1 MSIRDLFNKV
11 KVLGKREPEEFTNFD
26 SETEAELGDTS
37 HNEHKPDEEQLNDTE
52 SFDDDVEAATF
63 SNDDTKPAVKGFKKG
78 AVYGAIGLIAFGSAA
93 AMVMHNMDSGNN
105 KTNSNQSSSSVGVN
119 SANGGSVAGPDL
131 GFDSYASMGQYDNEK
146 KLDAA
151 SKKKPGA
158 PGSGNTVG
166 TQSVPQASGNNTV
179 RQVPNRVGTGSYNAS
194 APVSS
199 GGGSSN
205 YQSVSGNTGG
215 SSITSRNNPY
225 ASAIAFALS
234 GGNAVSD
241 SVSDS
246 SDSSDS
252 SSSSSSSTTTSTPD
266 YSSYTSADRVLL
278 TGTLVPVTLMT
289 GIDSSLNGSVTAQV
303 RENVYDSITGS
314 SILIPA
320 GSRLI
325 GEYDGSGMNAGRVSV
340 KFTRIMFPDGNS
352 VALNNSLGVDAM
364 GFDGVKD
371 LYSEHTGKAV
381 GASFITSLLAGIA
394 GSSSD
399 GSGSDSRSSGQEA
412 INHAISNVL
421 NTGNEIVKKK
431 LEVGTTAI
439 IRPGFEFNVM
449 LNSDLALEPYYGE

>member
-1 MSIRDLFNKV
+1 MAIRDLFNKV
-11 KVLGKREPEEFTNFD
+11 LGKREPDEYTEFD
-26 SETEAELGDTS
+26 SETESEFGDS
-37 HNEHKPDEEQLNDTE
+37 SRNEHKSDEEQLNDTE

-93 AMVMHNMDSGNN
+93 AMVMHNMDSG
-105 KTNSNQSSSSVGVN
+105 KKPNSNQSSSSVGI

-151 SKKKPGA
+151 SKNKPGA
-158 PGSGNTVG
+158 PGSVNTVG

-179 RQVPNRVGTGSYNAS
+179 RQVPNRVGTSSYNAS
-194 APVSS
+194 APT
-199 GGGSSN
+199 GGSSPN
-205 YQSVSGNTGG
+205 YQSGNVSGG
-215 SSITSRNNPY
+215 SITSRNNPY

-234 GGNAVSD
+234 GGNAITD
-241 SVSDS
+241 STSGDAS
-246 SDSSDS
+246 SDSGS
-252 SSSSSSSTTTSTPD
+252 SISTNTPD
-266 YSSYTSADRVLL
+266 YSSYTTADRVLL
-278 TGTLVPVTLMT
+278 TGTLVPVTLIT

-352 VALNNSLGVDAM
+352 VALNNSLGVDSM
-364 GFDGVKD
+364 GFSGVKD

-399 GSGSDSRSSGQEA
+399 GSGTDNRSSGQEA
-412 INHAISNVL
+412 INHAISNML

-431 LEVGTTAI
+431 LEVGATAI

>member
-1 MSIRDLFNKV
+1 MAIRDLFNKV
-11 KVLGKREPEEFTNFD
+11 LGKREPDEYTEFD
-26 SETEAELGDTS
+26 SETESEFGDS
-37 HNEHKPDEEQLNDTE
+37 SRNEHKPDEEQSDNTE
-52 SFDDDVEAATF
+52 RIEDDDVEAATF

-93 AMVMHNMDSGNN
+93 AMVMHNMDGGN
-105 KTNSNQSSSSVGVN
+105 KPNSNQSNSSVGI

-151 SKKKPGA
+151 SKNKPGA
-158 PGSGNTVG
+158 PGSINTVG

-194 APVSS
+194 APT
-199 GGGSSN
+199 GGSSPN
-205 YQSVSGNTGG
+205 YQSGNG
-215 SSITSRNNPY
+215 SNSSNGSITSRNNPY

-234 GGNAVSD
+234 GGNAISD
-241 SVSDS
+241 STNGDAS
-246 SDSSDS
+246 SESE
-252 SSSSSSSTTTSTPD
+252 SSTSNNTPD
-266 YSSYTSADRVLL
+266 YSSYTTADRVLL
-278 TGTLVPVTLMT
+278 TGTLVPVTLIT

-364 GFDGVKD
+364 GFGGVKD

-399 GSGSDSRSSGQEA
+399 GSGTDNRSSGQEA

-431 LEVGTTAI
+431 LEVGATAI

>member
-1 MSIRDLFNKV
+1 MAIRDLFNKV
-11 KVLGKREPEEFTNFD
+11 LGKREPDEYTEFD
-26 SETEAELGDTS
+26 SETESEFGDS
-37 HNEHKPDEEQLNDTE
+37 SRNEHKPDEEQSDNTE
-52 SFDDDVEAATF
+52 LMDDDVEAATF
-63 SNDDTKPAVKGFKKG
+63 SNDDTKLAVKGFKKG

-93 AMVMHNMDSGNN
+93 AMVMHNMDGGNKPN
-105 KTNSNQSSSSVGVN
+105 PNQSNSSVGI

-199 GGGSSN
+199 GGSPN
-205 YQSVSGNTGG
+205 YQSVSGNAGG

-234 GGNAVSD
+234 GGNAVTD
-241 SVSDS
+241 SVSNS

-252 SSSSSSSTTTSTPD
+252 SSSTTASTPD

-278 TGTLVPVTLMT
+278 TGTLVPVTLIT

-364 GFDGVKD
+364 GFGGVKD

-399 GSGSDSRSSGQEA
+399 GSGSNERSSGQEA

-431 LEVGTTAI
+431 LEVGATAI

>member
-1 MSIRDLFNKV
+1 MSIRDMFN
-11 KVLGKREPEEFTNFD
+11 KVLGKREPDEFTNFD
-26 SETEAELGDTS
+26 SETESEFGDS
-37 HNEHKPDEEQLNDTE
+37 SRNEHKPDEEQSDNTE
-52 SFDDDVEAATF
+52 RMDDDVEAATF

-93 AMVMHNMDSGNN
+93 AMVMHNMDGGNKPN
-105 KTNSNQSSSSVGVN
+105 PNQSSSSVGI

-151 SKKKPGA
+151 SKNKPGA
-158 PGSGNTVG
+158 PGSVNTVG

-179 RQVPNRVGTGSYNAS
+179 RQVPNRVGTSSYNAS
-194 APVSS
+194 API
-199 GGGSSN
+199 GGSSPN
-205 YQSVSGNTGG
+205 YQSGNVSGG
-215 SSITSRNNPY
+215 SITSRNNPY

-234 GGNAVSD
+234 GGNAITD
-241 SVSDS
+241 STSGDAS
-246 SDSSDS
+246 SDSGS
-252 SSSSSSSTTTSTPD
+252 SISTNTPD
-266 YSSYTSADRVLL
+266 YSSYTTADRVLL
-278 TGTLVPVTLMT
+278 TGTLVPVTLIT

-352 VALNNSLGVDAM
+352 VALNNSLGVDSM
-364 GFDGVKD
+364 GFGGVKD
-371 LYSEHTGKAV
+371 LYSEHTGKAA

-399 GSGSDSRSSGQEA
+399 GSGTDNRSSGQEA
-412 INHAISNVL
+412 INHAISNML

-431 LEVGTTAI
+431 LEVGATAI

>member
-1 MSIRDLFNKV
+1 MSIRDMFN
-11 KVLGKREPEEFTNFD
+11 KVLGKREPDEFTNFD
-26 SETEAELGDTS
+26 SETESEFGDS
-37 HNEHKPDEEQLNDTE
+37 SRNEHKPDEEQSDNTE
-52 SFDDDVEAATF
+52 RMDDDVEAATF

-93 AMVMHNMDSGNN
+93 AMVMHNMDGGN
-105 KTNSNQSSSSVGVN
+105 KPNSNQSSSSVGI

-151 SKKKPGA
+151 SKNKPGA
-158 PGSGNTVG
+158 PGSVNTVG

-179 RQVPNRVGTGSYNAS
+179 RQVPNRVGTSSYNAS
-194 APVSS
+194 APT
-199 GGGSSN
+199 GGSSPN
-205 YQSVSGNTGG
+205 YQSGNVSGG
-215 SSITSRNNPY
+215 SITSRNNPY

-234 GGNAVSD
+234 GGNAITDNTSGD
-241 SVSDS
+241 AS
-246 SDSSDS
+246 SDSGS
-252 SSSSSSSTTTSTPD
+252 SISTNTPD
-266 YSSYTSADRVLL
+266 YSSYTTADRVLL
-278 TGTLVPVTLMT
+278 TGTLVPVTLIT

-352 VALNNSLGVDAM
+352 VALNNSLGVDSM
-364 GFDGVKD
+364 GFGGVKD

-399 GSGSDSRSSGQEA
+399 GSGTDNRSSGQEA
-412 INHAISNVL
+412 INHAISNML

-431 LEVGTTAI
+431 LEVGATAI

>member
-1 MSIRDLFNKV
+1 MSIRDMFN
-11 KVLGKREPEEFTNFD
+11 KVLGKREPDEFTNFD
-26 SETEAELGDTS
+26 SETEAELGDAS
-37 HNEHKPDEEQLNDTE
+37 RNEHKPDEEQLNDTE

-93 AMVMHNMDSGNN
+93 AMVMHNMDGGNKPN
-105 KTNSNQSSSSVGVN
+105 PNQSSSSVGI

-151 SKKKPGA
+151 SKNKPGA
-158 PGSGNTVG
+158 PGSVNTVG

-199 GGGSSN
+199 GGSSN
-205 YQSVSGNTGG
+205 YQSVSGNAGG
-215 SSITSRNNPY
+215 SSIISRNNPY

-234 GGNAVSD
+234 GGNAVTD
-241 SVSDS
+241 SVSNS
-246 SDSSDS
+246 SDNSDS
-252 SSSSSSSTTTSTPD
+252 SSSTAASTPD

-278 TGTLVPVTLMT
+278 TGTLVPVTLIT

-364 GFDGVKD
+364 GFGGVKD

-399 GSGSDSRSSGQEA
+399 GSGSDDRSSGQEA
-412 INHAISNVL
+412 INYAISNVL

-431 LEVGTTAI
+431 LEVGATAI

>member
-1 MSIRDLFNKV
+1 MSIRDMFN
-11 KVLGKREPEEFTNFD
+11 KVLGKREPDEFTNFD
-26 SETEAELGDTS
+26 SETESEFGDS
-37 HNEHKPDEEQLNDTE
+37 SRNEHKPDEEQSDNTE
-52 SFDDDVEAATF
+52 RMDDDVEAATF

-93 AMVMHNMDSGNN
+93 AMVMHNMDGGNKPN
-105 KTNSNQSSSSVGVN
+105 PNQSSSSVGI

-151 SKKKPGA
+151 SKNKPGA
-158 PGSGNTVG
+158 PGSVNTVG

-179 RQVPNRVGTGSYNAS
+179 RQVPNRVGTSSYNAS
-194 APVSS
+194 APT
-199 GGGSSN
+199 GGSSPN
-205 YQSVSGNTGG
+205 YQSGNVSGG
-215 SSITSRNNPY
+215 SITSRNNPY

-234 GGNAVSD
+234 GGNAITD
-241 SVSDS
+241 STSGDAS
-246 SDSSDS
+246 SDSGS
-252 SSSSSSSTTTSTPD
+252 SISTNTPD
-266 YSSYTSADRVLL
+266 YSSYTTADRVLL
-278 TGTLVPVTLMT
+278 TGTLVPVTLIT

-325 GEYDGSGMNAGRVSV
+325 GEYDGSGMNSGRVSV

-352 VALNNSLGVDAM
+352 VALNNSLGVDSM
-364 GFDGVKD
+364 GFGGVKD

-399 GSGSDSRSSGQEA
+399 GSGTDNRSSGQEA
-412 INHAISNVL
+412 INHAISNML

-431 LEVGTTAI
+431 LEVGATAI

>member
-1 MSIRDLFNKV
+1 MSIRDMFN
-11 KVLGKREPEEFTNFD
+11 KVLGKREPDEFTNFD
-26 SETEAELGDTS
+26 SETESEFGDS
-37 HNEHKPDEEQLNDTE
+37 SRNEHKPDEEQSDNTE
-52 SFDDDVEAATF
+52 RMDDDVEAATF

-93 AMVMHNMDSGNN
+93 AMVMHNMDGGN
-105 KTNSNQSSSSVGVN
+105 KPNSNQSSSSVGI

-151 SKKKPGA
+151 SKNKPGA
-158 PGSGNTVG
+158 PGSVNTVG
-166 TQSVPQASGNNTV
+166 TQSVPQASGNNTI
-179 RQVPNRVGTGSYNAS
+179 RQVPNRVVTSSYNAS
-194 APVSS
+194 APTGGSSPNYQSGNVSS
-199 GGGSSN
+199 G
-205 YQSVSGNTGG
+205 
-215 SSITSRNNPY
+215 SITSRNNPY

-234 GGNAVSD
+234 GGNAITD
-241 SVSDS
+241 STSGDAS
-246 SDSSDS
+246 SDSGS
-252 SSSSSSSTTTSTPD
+252 SISTNTPD
-266 YSSYTSADRVLL
+266 YSSYTTADRVLL
-278 TGTLVPVTLMT
+278 TGTLVPVTLIT

-364 GFDGVKD
+364 GFGGVKD

-399 GSGSDSRSSGQEA
+399 GSGSDNRSSGQEA

-431 LEVGTTAI
+431 LEVGATAI

>member
-1 MSIRDLFNKV
+1 MSIRDMFN
-11 KVLGKREPEEFTNFD
+11 KVLGKREPDEFTNFD
-26 SETEAELGDTS
+26 SETESEFGDS
-37 HNEHKPDEEQLNDTE
+37 SRNEHKPDEEQSDNME
-52 SFDDDVEAATF
+52 RMDDDVEAATF

-93 AMVMHNMDSGNN
+93 AMVMHNMDGGNKPN
-105 KTNSNQSSSSVGVN
+105 PNQSSSSVGI

-151 SKKKPGA
+151 SKNKPGA
-158 PGSGNTVG
+158 PGSVNTVG
-166 TQSVPQASGNNTV
+166 TQSLPQASGNNTV
-179 RQVPNRVGTGSYNAS
+179 RQVPNRVGTSSYNAS
-194 APVSS
+194 APT
-199 GGGSSN
+199 GGSSPN
-205 YQSVSGNTGG
+205 YQSGNVSGG
-215 SSITSRNNPY
+215 SITSRNNPY

-234 GGNAVSD
+234 GGNAITD
-241 SVSDS
+241 STSGDAS
-246 SDSSDS
+246 SDSGS
-252 SSSSSSSTTTSTPD
+252 SISTNTPD
-266 YSSYTSADRVLL
+266 YSSYTTADRVLL
-278 TGTLVPVTLMT
+278 TGTLVPVTLIT

-364 GFDGVKD
+364 GFGGVKD

-399 GSGSDSRSSGQEA
+399 GSGTDNRSSGQEA
-412 INHAISNVL
+412 INHAISNML

-431 LEVGTTAI
+431 LEVGATAI

>member
-1 MSIRDLFNKV
+1 MPIRDLFNKV
-11 KVLGKREPEEFTNFD
+11 FGKREPDEYTEFD
-26 SETEAELGDTS
+26 SETESEFGDS
-37 HNEHKPDEEQLNDTE
+37 SRNEHKPNEEQSDNTE
-52 SFDDDVEAATF
+52 RMNDDVQAATF

-93 AMVMHNMDSGNN
+93 AMVMHNMDGGNKPN
-105 KTNSNQSSSSVGVN
+105 PNQSSSSVGI

-151 SKKKPGA
+151 SKNKPGA
-158 PGSGNTVG
+158 PGSVNAVG

-179 RQVPNRVGTGSYNAS
+179 RQVPNRVGTSSYNAS
-194 APVSS
+194 APT
-199 GGGSSN
+199 GGSSPN
-205 YQSVSGNTGG
+205 YQSGNVSGG
-215 SSITSRNNPY
+215 SITSRNNPY

-234 GGNAVSD
+234 GGSAITD
-241 SVSDS
+241 STSGDAS
-246 SDSSDS
+246 SDSGS
-252 SSSSSSSTTTSTPD
+252 SISTNTPD
-266 YSSYTSADRVLL
+266 YSSYTTADRVLL
-278 TGTLVPVTLMT
+278 TGTLVPVTLIT

-364 GFDGVKD
+364 GFGGVKD

-399 GSGSDSRSSGQEA
+399 GSGADNRSSGQEA
-412 INHAISNVL
+412 INHAISNML

-431 LEVGTTAI
+431 LEVGATAI

>member
-1 MSIRDLFNKV
+1 MSIRDMFN
-11 KVLGKREPEEFTNFD
+11 KVLGKREPDEFTNFY
-26 SETEAELGDTS
+26 SETEAELGDAS
-37 HNEHKPDEEQLNDTE
+37 RNEHKPDEEQLNDTE

-93 AMVMHNMDSGNN
+93 AMVMHNMDGGNKPN
-105 KTNSNQSSSSVGVN
+105 PNQSSSSVGI

-131 GFDSYASMGQYDNEK
+131 GFDSYASMGQYDHEK
-146 KLDAA
+146 KIDAA
-151 SKKKPGA
+151 TKNKS
-158 PGSGNTVG
+158 GSHNSNANIG

-179 RQVPNRVGTGSYNAS
+179 RQVPNRVGTSSYNAS
-194 APVSS
+194 APT
-199 GGGSSN
+199 GSSSPN
-205 YQSVSGNTGG
+205 YQSGNVSGG
-215 SSITSRNNPY
+215 SITSRNNPY

-234 GGNAVSD
+234 GGNAITD
-241 SVSDS
+241 STSGDAS
-246 SDSSDS
+246 SDSGS
-252 SSSSSSSTTTSTPD
+252 SISTNTPD
-266 YSSYTSADRVLL
+266 YSSYTTADRVLL
-278 TGTLVPVTLMT
+278 TGTLVPVTLIT

-364 GFDGVKD
+364 GFGGVKD

-399 GSGSDSRSSGQEA
+399 GSGSDNRSSGQEA

-431 LEVGTTAI
+431 LEVGATAI

>member
-26 SETEAELGDTS
+26 SETEAELGDAS
-37 HNEHKPDEEQLNDTE
+37 RNEHKPDEEQQLNDTE

-93 AMVMHNMDSGNN
+93 AMVMHNMDSGN
-105 KTNSNQSSSSVGVN
+105 KTNSNQASSSVGVN

-158 PGSGNTVG
+158 PGSGNPVG

-199 GGGSSN
+199 GGSSN

-241 SVSDS
+241 SVSNS
-246 SDSSDS
+246 GDSSDS
-252 SSSSSSSTTTSTPD
+252 SSSTATSTPD

-278 TGTLVPVTLMT
+278 TGTLVPVTLIT

-364 GFDGVKD
+364 GFGGVKD

-399 GSGSDSRSSGQEA
+399 GSGADDRSSGQEA
-412 INHAISNVL
+412 INHAISNML

-431 LEVGTTAI
+431 LEVGATAI

>member
-1 MSIRDLFNKV
+1 MSIRDMFN
-11 KVLGKREPEEFTNFD
+11 EPDEFTNFD
-26 SETEAELGDTS
+26 SETEAELGDAS
-37 HNEHKPDEEQLNDTE
+37 RNEHKPDEEQLNDTE

-93 AMVMHNMDSGNN
+93 AMVMHNMDGGN
-105 KTNSNQSSSSVGVN
+105 KPNSNQSSSSVGI

-151 SKKKPGA
+151 SKNKPGA
-158 PGSGNTVG
+158 PGSVNSVG

-179 RQVPNRVGTGSYNAS
+179 RQVPNRVGTSSYNAS
-194 APVSS
+194 APT
-199 GGGSSN
+199 GSSSPN
-205 YQSVSGNTGG
+205 YQSGNVSGG
-215 SSITSRNNPY
+215 SITSRNNPY

-234 GGNAVSD
+234 GGNAITD
-241 SVSDS
+241 STSGDAS
-246 SDSSDS
+246 SDSGS
-252 SSSSSSSTTTSTPD
+252 SISTNTPD
-266 YSSYTSADRVLL
+266 YSSYTTADRVLL
-278 TGTLVPVTLMT
+278 TGTLVPVTLIT

-325 GEYDGSGMNAGRVSV
+325 GEYDGSGMNADRVSV

-364 GFDGVKD
+364 GFGGVKD

-399 GSGSDSRSSGQEA
+399 GSGSDNRSSGQEA

-431 LEVGTTAI
+431 LEVGATAI

>member
-1 MSIRDLFNKV
+1 MSIRDMFN
-11 KVLGKREPEEFTNFD
+11 KVLGKREPDEFTNFD
-26 SETEAELGDTS
+26 SETESEFGDS
-37 HNEHKPDEEQLNDTE
+37 SRNEHKPDEEQSDNTE
-52 SFDDDVEAATF
+52 LMDDDVEAATF

-93 AMVMHNMDSGNN
+93 AMVMHNMDGGN
-105 KTNSNQSSSSVGVN
+105 KPNSNQSSSSVGI

-151 SKKKPGA
+151 SKNKPGA
-158 PGSGNTVG
+158 PGSVNTVG

-179 RQVPNRVGTGSYNAS
+179 RQVPNRVGTSSYNAS
-194 APVSS
+194 APT
-199 GGGSSN
+199 GGSSPN
-205 YQSVSGNTGG
+205 YQSGNVSGG
-215 SSITSRNNPY
+215 SITSRNNPY

-234 GGNAVSD
+234 GGNAITD
-241 SVSDS
+241 STSGDAS
-246 SDSSDS
+246 SDSGS
-252 SSSSSSSTTTSTPD
+252 SISTNTPD
-266 YSSYTSADRVLL
+266 YSSYTTADRVLL
-278 TGTLVPVTLMT
+278 TGTLVPVTLIT

-364 GFDGVKD
+364 GFGGVKD

-399 GSGSDSRSSGQEA
+399 GSGTDNRSSGQEA
-412 INHAISNVL
+412 INHAISNML

-431 LEVGTTAI
+431 LEVGATAI

>member
-26 SETEAELGDTS
+26 SETEAELGDAS
-37 HNEHKPDEEQLNDTE
+37 RNEHKPDEEQQLNDTE

-93 AMVMHNMDSGNN
+93 AMVMHNMDGGNKPN
-105 KTNSNQSSSSVGVN
+105 PNQSSSSVGI

-151 SKKKPGA
+151 SKNKPGA
-158 PGSGNTVG
+158 PGSVNTVG

-194 APVSS
+194 APT
-199 GGGSSN
+199 GGSSPN
-205 YQSVSGNTGG
+205 YQSGNVSGG
-215 SSITSRNNPY
+215 SITSRNNPY

-234 GGNAVSD
+234 GGNAITD
-241 SVSDS
+241 STSGDAS
-246 SDSSDS
+246 SDSGS
-252 SSSSSSSTTTSTPD
+252 SISTNTPD
-266 YSSYTSADRVLL
+266 YSSYTTADRVLL
-278 TGTLVPVTLMT
+278 TGTLVPVTLIT

-325 GEYDGSGMNAGRVSV
+325 GEYDGSGMNAGRVSI

-364 GFDGVKD
+364 GFGGVKD

-399 GSGSDSRSSGQEA
+399 GSGTDNRSSGQEA

-431 LEVGTTAI
+431 LEVGATAI

>member
-1 MSIRDLFNKV
+1 
-11 KVLGKREPEEFTNFD
+11 
-26 SETEAELGDTS
+26 
-37 HNEHKPDEEQLNDTE
+37 
-52 SFDDDVEAATF
+52 
-63 SNDDTKPAVKGFKKG
+63 
-78 AVYGAIGLIAFGSAA
+78 
-93 AMVMHNMDSGNN
+93 MHNMDGGNKPN
-105 KTNSNQSSSSVGVN
+105 PNQSSSSVGI

-151 SKKKPGA
+151 SKNKPGA
-158 PGSGNTVG
+158 PGSVNTVG

-194 APVSS
+194 APT
-199 GGGSSN
+199 GGSSPN
-205 YQSVSGNTGG
+205 YQSGNVSGG
-215 SSITSRNNPY
+215 SITSRNNPY

-234 GGNAVSD
+234 GGNAITD
-241 SVSDS
+241 STSGDAS
-246 SDSSDS
+246 SDSGS
-252 SSSSSSSTTTSTPD
+252 SISTNTPD
-266 YSSYTSADRVLL
+266 YSSYTTADRVLL
-278 TGTLVPVTLMT
+278 TGTLVPVTLIT

-325 GEYDGSGMNAGRVSV
+325 GEYDGSGMNAGRVSI

-364 GFDGVKD
+364 GFGGVKD

-399 GSGSDSRSSGQEA
+399 GSGTDNRSSGQEA

-431 LEVGTTAI
+431 LEVGATAI

>member
-1 MSIRDLFNKV
+1 MSIRDMFN
-11 KVLGKREPEEFTNFD
+11 KVLGKREPDEFTNFD
-26 SETEAELGDTS
+26 SETEAELGDAS
-37 HNEHKPDEEQLNDTE
+37 RNEHKPDEEQLNDTE

-93 AMVMHNMDSGNN
+93 AMVMHNMNGGNKPN
-105 KTNSNQSSSSVGVN
+105 PNQSSSSVGI

-151 SKKKPGA
+151 SKNKPGA
-158 PGSGNTVG
+158 PGSVNAVG
-166 TQSVPQASGNNTV
+166 TQAVPQASGNNTV
-179 RQVPNRVGTGSYNAS
+179 RQVPNRVGTSSYNAS
-194 APVSS
+194 ALT
-199 GGGSSN
+199 GGSSPN
-205 YQSVSGNTGG
+205 YQSANVSGG
-215 SSITSRNNPY
+215 SITSRNNPY

-234 GGNAVSD
+234 GGNAITD
-241 SVSDS
+241 STSGDAS
-246 SDSSDS
+246 SDSGS
-252 SSSSSSSTTTSTPD
+252 SISTNTPD
-266 YSSYTSADRVLL
+266 YSSYTTADRVLL
-278 TGTLVPVTLMT
+278 TGTLVPVTLIT

-364 GFDGVKD
+364 GFGGVKD

-399 GSGSDSRSSGQEA
+399 GSGTDNRSSGQEA
-412 INHAISNVL
+412 INHAISNML

-431 LEVGTTAI
+431 LEVGATAI

>member
-1 MSIRDLFNKV
+1 MSIRDMFN
-11 KVLGKREPEEFTNFD
+11 KVLGKREPDEFTNFD
-26 SETEAELGDTS
+26 SETESEFGDS
-37 HNEHKPDEEQLNDTE
+37 SRNEHKPDEEQSDNTE
-52 SFDDDVEAATF
+52 RMDDDVEAATF

-93 AMVMHNMDSGNN
+93 AMVMHNMDGGNKPN
-105 KTNSNQSSSSVGVN
+105 PNQSSSSVGI

-151 SKKKPGA
+151 SKNKPGA
-158 PGSGNTVG
+158 PGSVNTVG

-179 RQVPNRVGTGSYNAS
+179 RQVPNRVGTSSYNAS
-194 APVSS
+194 APT
-199 GGGSSN
+199 GGSSPN
-205 YQSVSGNTGG
+205 YQSGNVSGG
-215 SSITSRNNPY
+215 SITSRNNPY
-225 ASAIAFALS
+225 ASAIAFALNGSNAITDTNNS
-234 GGNAVSD
+234 GG
-241 SVSDS
+241 S
-246 SDSSDS
+246 SDSE
-252 SSSSSSSTTTSTPD
+252 SSTSINTPD
-266 YSSYTSADRVLL
+266 YSSYTTDDRVLL
-278 TGTLVPVTLMT
+278 TGTLVPVTLIT

-303 RENVYDSITGS
+303 REDVYDSITGS

-325 GEYDGSGMNAGRVSV
+325 GEYDGSGMNAGRVSI

-364 GFDGVKD
+364 GFGGVKD

-394 GSSSD
+394 GSASD
-399 GSGSDSRSSGQEA
+399 GSGTDNRSSGQEA
-412 INHAISNVL
+412 INHAISNML

-431 LEVGTTAI
+431 LEVGATAI

-449 LNSDLALEPYYGE
+449 LNSDLALDPYYGE

>member
-1 MSIRDLFNKV
+1 MSIRDMFN
-11 KVLGKREPEEFTNFD
+11 KVLGKREPDEFTNFD
-26 SETEAELGDTS
+26 SETEAELGDAS
-37 HNEHKPDEEQLNDTE
+37 RNEHKPDEEQL
-52 SFDDDVEAATF
+52 DDVEAATF

-93 AMVMHNMDSGNN
+93 AMVMHNMDGGNKPN
-105 KTNSNQSSSSVGVN
+105 PNQSSSSVGI

-151 SKKKPGA
+151 SKNKPGA
-158 PGSGNTVG
+158 PGSVNTVG

-179 RQVPNRVGTGSYNAS
+179 RQVPNRVVTSSYNAS
-194 APVSS
+194 APT
-199 GGGSSN
+199 GGSSPN
-205 YQSVSGNTGG
+205 YQSGNVSGG
-215 SSITSRNNPY
+215 SITSRNNPY

-234 GGNAVSD
+234 GGNAITD
-241 SVSDS
+241 STSGDAS
-246 SDSSDS
+246 SDSGS
-252 SSSSSSSTTTSTPD
+252 SISTNTPD
-266 YSSYTSADRVLL
+266 YSSYTTADRVLL
-278 TGTLVPVTLMT
+278 TGTLVPVTLIT

-364 GFDGVKD
+364 GFGGVKD

-399 GSGSDSRSSGQEA
+399 GSGSDNRSSGQEA

-431 LEVGTTAI
+431 LEVGATAI

>member
-1 MSIRDLFNKV
+1 MSIKDMLI
-11 KVLGKREPEEFTNFD
+11 KVLGKREPDEFTNFD
-26 SETEAELGDTS
+26 SETEAELGDAS
-37 HNEHKPDEEQLNDTE
+37 RNEHKPDEEQLNDTE

-93 AMVMHNMDSGNN
+93 AMVMHNMDGGNN

-166 TQSVPQASGNNTV
+166 TQSIPQASGNNTV

-199 GGGSSN
+199 GGSSN
-205 YQSVSGNTGG
+205 YQSVSGNAGG

-234 GGNAVSD
+234 GGSAVTD
-241 SVSDS
+241 SVTDSSS

-252 SSSSSSSTTTSTPD
+252 SSTAKASTPD

-314 SILIPA
+314 SVLIPA

-399 GSGSDSRSSGQEA
+399 GSGTDNRSSGQEA

-431 LEVGTTAI
+431 LEVGATAI

>member
-1 MSIRDLFNKV
+1 MSIRDMFN
-11 KVLGKREPEEFTNFD
+11 KVLGKREPDEFTNFD
-26 SETEAELGDTS
+26 SETEAELGDAS
-37 HNEHKPDEEQLNDTE
+37 RNEHKPDEEQLNDTE

-93 AMVMHNMDSGNN
+93 AMVMHNMDGGNKPN
-105 KTNSNQSSSSVGVN
+105 PNQSSSSVGI

-131 GFDSYASMGQYDNEK
+131 GFDSYASMGQYDHEK
-146 KLDAA
+146 KIDAA
-151 SKKKPGA
+151 TKNKS
-158 PGSGNTVG
+158 GSHNSNANIG

-179 RQVPNRVGTGSYNAS
+179 RQVPNRVGTSSYNAS
-194 APVSS
+194 APT
-199 GGGSSN
+199 GSSSPN
-205 YQSVSGNTGG
+205 YQSGNVSGG
-215 SSITSRNNPY
+215 SITSRNNPY

-234 GGNAVSD
+234 GGNAITD
-241 SVSDS
+241 STSGDAS
-246 SDSSDS
+246 SDSGS
-252 SSSSSSSTTTSTPD
+252 SISTNTPD
-266 YSSYTSADRVLL
+266 YSSYTTADRVLL
-278 TGTLVPVTLMT
+278 TGTLVPVTLIT

-364 GFDGVKD
+364 GFGGVKD

-399 GSGSDSRSSGQEA
+399 GSGSDNRSSGQEA

-431 LEVGTTAI
+431 LEVGATAI

>member
-1 MSIRDLFNKV
+1 MSIRDMFN
-11 KVLGKREPEEFTNFD
+11 KVLGKREPDEFTNFD
-26 SETEAELGDTS
+26 SETESEFGDS
-37 HNEHKPDEEQLNDTE
+37 SRNEHKPDEEQSDNTE
-52 SFDDDVEAATF
+52 RMDDDVEAATF

-93 AMVMHNMDSGNN
+93 AMVMHNMDGGN
-105 KTNSNQSSSSVGVN
+105 KPNSNQSSSSVGI

-151 SKKKPGA
+151 SKNKPGA
-158 PGSGNTVG
+158 PGSVNTVG

-179 RQVPNRVGTGSYNAS
+179 RQVPNRVGTSSDNAS
-194 APVSS
+194 APT
-199 GGGSSN
+199 GGSSPN
-205 YQSVSGNTGG
+205 YQSGNVSGG
-215 SSITSRNNPY
+215 SITSRNNPY

-234 GGNAVSD
+234 GGNAITD
-241 SVSDS
+241 STSGDAS
-246 SDSSDS
+246 SDSGS
-252 SSSSSSSTTTSTPD
+252 SISTNTPD
-266 YSSYTSADRVLL
+266 YSSYTTADRVLL
-278 TGTLVPVTLMT
+278 TGTLVPVTLIT

-352 VALNNSLGVDAM
+352 VALNNSLGVDSM
-364 GFDGVKD
+364 GFGGVKD

-399 GSGSDSRSSGQEA
+399 GSGTDNRSSGQEA
-412 INHAISNVL
+412 INHAISNML

-431 LEVGTTAI
+431 LEVGATAI

>member
-1 MSIRDLFNKV
+1 MSIRDMFN
-11 KVLGKREPEEFTNFD
+11 KVLGKREPDEFTNFD
-26 SETEAELGDTS
+26 SETEAELGDAS
-37 HNEHKPDEEQLNDTE
+37 RNEHKPDEEQFNDTE

-93 AMVMHNMDSGNN
+93 AMVMHNMDGGNKPN
-105 KTNSNQSSSSVGVN
+105 PNQSSSSVGI

-151 SKKKPGA
+151 SKNKPGA
-158 PGSGNTVG
+158 SGSVNTVG

-179 RQVPNRVGTGSYNAS
+179 RQVPNRVVTGSYNAS
-194 APVSS
+194 APT
-199 GGGSSN
+199 GGSSPN
-205 YQSVSGNTGG
+205 YQSGNVSGG
-215 SSITSRNNPY
+215 SITSRNNPY
-225 ASAIAFALS
+225 ASSIAFALS
-234 GGNAVSD
+234 GGNAITD
-241 SVSDS
+241 STSGDAS
-246 SDSSDS
+246 SDSGS
-252 SSSSSSSTTTSTPD
+252 SISTNTPD
-266 YSSYTSADRVLL
+266 YSSYTTADRVLL
-278 TGTLVPVTLMT
+278 TGTLVPVTLIT

-325 GEYDGSGMNAGRVSV
+325 GEYDGSGMNAGRVSI

-364 GFDGVKD
+364 GFGGVKD

-399 GSGSDSRSSGQEA
+399 GSGTDNRSSGQEA

-431 LEVGTTAI
+431 LEVGATAI

>member
-1 MSIRDLFNKV
+1 MSIRDMFN
-11 KVLGKREPEEFTNFD
+11 KVLGKREPDEFTNFD
-26 SETEAELGDTS
+26 SETEAELGDAS
-37 HNEHKPDEEQLNDTE
+37 RNEHKPDEEQLNDTE
-52 SFDDDVEAATF
+52 SFDDVEAATF

-93 AMVMHNMDSGNN
+93 AMVMHNMDGGNKPN
-105 KTNSNQSSSSVGVN
+105 PNQSSSSVGI

-151 SKKKPGA
+151 SKNKPGA
-158 PGSGNTVG
+158 PGSVNTVG

-179 RQVPNRVGTGSYNAS
+179 RQVPNRVVTSSYNAS
-194 APVSS
+194 APT
-199 GGGSSN
+199 GGSSPN
-205 YQSVSGNTGG
+205 YQSGNVSGG
-215 SSITSRNNPY
+215 SITSRNNPY

-234 GGNAVSD
+234 GGNAITDSTSSD
-241 SVSDS
+241 AS
-246 SDSSDS
+246 SDSGS
-252 SSSSSSSTTTSTPD
+252 SISTNTPD
-266 YSSYTSADRVLL
+266 YSSYTTADRVLL
-278 TGTLVPVTLMT
+278 TGTLVPVTLIT

-364 GFDGVKD
+364 GFGGVKD

-399 GSGSDSRSSGQEA
+399 GSGSDNRSSGQEA

-431 LEVGTTAI
+431 LEVGATAI

>member
-1 MSIRDLFNKV
+1 MSIRDMFN
-11 KVLGKREPEEFTNFD
+11 KVLGKREPDEFTNFD
-26 SETEAELGDTS
+26 SETESEFGDS
-37 HNEHKPDEEQLNDTE
+37 SRNEHKPDEEQSDNTE
-52 SFDDDVEAATF
+52 RMDDDVEAATF

-93 AMVMHNMDSGNN
+93 AMVMHNMDGGNKPN
-105 KTNSNQSSSSVGVN
+105 PNQSSSSVGI

-151 SKKKPGA
+151 SKNKPGA
-158 PGSGNTVG
+158 PGSVNTVG

-179 RQVPNRVGTGSYNAS
+179 RQVPNRVGTSSYNAS
-194 APVSS
+194 APT
-199 GGGSSN
+199 GGSSPN
-205 YQSVSGNTGG
+205 YQSGNVSGG
-215 SSITSRNNPY
+215 SITSRNNPY

-234 GGNAVSD
+234 GGNAITD
-241 SVSDS
+241 STSGDAS
-246 SDSSDS
+246 SDSGS
-252 SSSSSSSTTTSTPD
+252 SISTNTPD
-266 YSSYTSADRVLL
+266 YSSYTTADRVLL
-278 TGTLVPVTLMT
+278 TGTLVPVTLIT

-364 GFDGVKD
+364 GFGGVKD

-399 GSGSDSRSSGQEA
+399 GSGTDNRSSGQEA
-412 INHAISNVL
+412 INHAISNML

-431 LEVGTTAI
+431 LEVGATAI

>member
-26 SETEAELGDTS
+26 SETEAELGDAS
-37 HNEHKPDEEQLNDTE
+37 RNEHKPDEEQQLNDTE

-93 AMVMHNMDSGNN
+93 AMVMHNMDSGN

-158 PGSGNTVG
+158 PGSGNPVG

-199 GGGSSN
+199 GGSSN
-205 YQSVSGNTGG
+205 YQSVSGNAGG

-225 ASAIAFALS
+225 ASSIAFALS

-241 SVSDS
+241 SVSNTG
-246 SDSSDS
+246 DSSDS
-252 SSSSSSSTTTSTPD
+252 SSTATASTPD

-278 TGTLVPVTLMT
+278 TGTLVPVTLIT

-364 GFDGVKD
+364 GFGGVKD

-399 GSGSDSRSSGQEA
+399 GSGSDNRSSGQEA

-431 LEVGTTAI
+431 LEVGATAI

>member
-11 KVLGKREPEEFTNFD
+11 LGKREPDEFTNFD

-37 HNEHKPDEEQLNDTE
+37 RNEHKPDEEQLNEAE

-93 AMVMHNMDSGNN
+93 AMVMHNMDSGN
-105 KTNSNQSSSSVGVN
+105 KTNYNQSSSSVGVN

-158 PGSGNTVG
+158 PGSGNPVG

-199 GGGSSN
+199 GGSSN

-241 SVSDS
+241 SVSNS
-246 SDSSDS
+246 GDSSDS
-252 SSSSSSSTTTSTPD
+252 SSSTATSTPD

-278 TGTLVPVTLMT
+278 TGTLVPVTLIT

-364 GFDGVKD
+364 GFGGVKD

-399 GSGSDSRSSGQEA
+399 GSGADDRSSGQEA
-412 INHAISNVL
+412 INHAISNML

-431 LEVGTTAI
+431 LEVGATAI

>member
-1 MSIRDLFNKV
+1 MSIRDMFN
-11 KVLGKREPEEFTNFD
+11 KVLGKREPDEFTNFD
-26 SETEAELGDTS
+26 SETESEFGDS
-37 HNEHKPDEEQLNDTE
+37 SRNEHKPDEEQSDNTE
-52 SFDDDVEAATF
+52 RMDDDVEAATF

-93 AMVMHNMDSGNN
+93 AMVMHNMDGGNKPN
-105 KTNSNQSSSSVGVN
+105 PNQSSSSVGI

-151 SKKKPGA
+151 SKNKPGA
-158 PGSGNTVG
+158 PGSVNTVG

-179 RQVPNRVGTGSYNAS
+179 RQVPNRVGTSSYNAS
-194 APVSS
+194 APT
-199 GGGSSN
+199 GGSSPN
-205 YQSVSGNTGG
+205 YQSGNVSGG
-215 SSITSRNNPY
+215 SITSRNNPY

-234 GGNAVSD
+234 GGNAITDNTSGD
-241 SVSDS
+241 AS
-246 SDSSDS
+246 SDSGS
-252 SSSSSSSTTTSTPD
+252 SISTNTPD
-266 YSSYTSADRVLL
+266 YSSYTTADRVLL
-278 TGTLVPVTLMT
+278 TGTLVPVTLIT

-352 VALNNSLGVDAM
+352 VALNNSLGVDSM
-364 GFDGVKD
+364 GFGGVKD

-399 GSGSDSRSSGQEA
+399 GSGTDNRSSGQEA
-412 INHAISNVL
+412 INHAISNML

-431 LEVGTTAI
+431 LEVGATAI

>member
-1 MSIRDLFNKV
+1 MSIRDMFN
-11 KVLGKREPEEFTNFD
+11 KVLGKREPDEFTNFD
-26 SETEAELGDTS
+26 SETESEFGDS
-37 HNEHKPDEEQLNDTE
+37 SRNEHKPDEEQSDNTE
-52 SFDDDVEAATF
+52 RMDDDVEAATF

-93 AMVMHNMDSGNN
+93 AMVMHNINGGN
-105 KTNSNQSSSSVGVN
+105 KPNSNQSSSSVGI

-151 SKKKPGA
+151 SKNKPGA
-158 PGSGNTVG
+158 PGSVNTVG

-179 RQVPNRVGTGSYNAS
+179 RQAPNRVGTSSYNAS
-194 APVSS
+194 APT
-199 GGGSSN
+199 GGSSPN
-205 YQSVSGNTGG
+205 YQSGNVSGG
-215 SSITSRNNPY
+215 SITSRNNPY

-234 GGNAVSD
+234 GGNAITD
-241 SVSDS
+241 STSGDAS
-246 SDSSDS
+246 SDSGS
-252 SSSSSSSTTTSTPD
+252 SISTNTPD
-266 YSSYTSADRVLL
+266 YSSYTTADRVLL
-278 TGTLVPVTLMT
+278 TGTLVPVTLIT

-352 VALNNSLGVDAM
+352 VALNNSLGVDSM
-364 GFDGVKD
+364 GFGGVKD

-399 GSGSDSRSSGQEA
+399 GSGTDNRSSGQEA
-412 INHAISNVL
+412 INHAISNML

-431 LEVGTTAI
+431 LEVGATAI

>member
-1 MSIRDLFNKV
+1 MSIRDMFN
-11 KVLGKREPEEFTNFD
+11 KVLGKREPDEFTNFD
-26 SETEAELGDTS
+26 SETESEFGDS
-37 HNEHKPDEEQLNDTE
+37 SRNEHKPDEEQSDNTE
-52 SFDDDVEAATF
+52 RMDDDVEAATF

-93 AMVMHNMDSGNN
+93 AMVMHNMDGGN
-105 KTNSNQSSSSVGVN
+105 KPNSNQSNSSVGI

-151 SKKKPGA
+151 SKNKPGA
-158 PGSGNTVG
+158 PGSVNTVG

-179 RQVPNRVGTGSYNAS
+179 RQVPNRVGTSSYNAS
-194 APVSS
+194 APT
-199 GGGSSN
+199 GGSSPN
-205 YQSVSGNTGG
+205 YQSGNVSGG
-215 SSITSRNNPY
+215 SITSRNNPY

-234 GGNAVSD
+234 GGNAITD
-241 SVSDS
+241 STSGDASADS
-246 SDSSDS
+246 GSSI
-252 SSSSSSSTTTSTPD
+252 STNTPD
-266 YSSYTSADRVLL
+266 YSSYTTADRVLL
-278 TGTLVPVTLMT
+278 TGTLVPVTLIT

-352 VALNNSLGVDAM
+352 VALNNSLGVDSM
-364 GFDGVKD
+364 GFGGVKD

-399 GSGSDSRSSGQEA
+399 GSGTDNRSSGQEA
-412 INHAISNVL
+412 INHAISNML

-431 LEVGTTAI
+431 LEVGATAI

>member
-1 MSIRDLFNKV
+1 MSIRDMFN
-11 KVLGKREPEEFTNFD
+11 KVLGKREPDEFTNFD
-26 SETEAELGDTS
+26 SETESEFGDS
-37 HNEHKPDEEQLNDTE
+37 SRNEHKPDEEQSDNTE
-52 SFDDDVEAATF
+52 RMDDDVEAATF

-93 AMVMHNMDSGNN
+93 AMVMHNMDGGN
-105 KTNSNQSSSSVGVN
+105 KPNSNQSSSSVGI

-151 SKKKPGA
+151 SKNKPGA
-158 PGSGNTVG
+158 PGSVNTVG

-179 RQVPNRVGTGSYNAS
+179 RQVPNRVGTSSYNAS
-194 APVSS
+194 APT
-199 GGGSSN
+199 GGSSPN
-205 YQSVSGNTGG
+205 YQSGNVSGG
-215 SSITSRNNPY
+215 SITSRNNPY

-234 GGNAVSD
+234 GGNAITD
-241 SVSDS
+241 STSGDAS
-246 SDSSDS
+246 SDSGS
-252 SSSSSSSTTTSTPD
+252 SISTNTPD
-266 YSSYTSADRVLL
+266 YSSYTTADRVLL
-278 TGTLVPVTLMT
+278 TGTLVPVTLIT

-352 VALNNSLGVDAM
+352 VALNNSLGVDSM
-364 GFDGVKD
+364 GFGGVKD

-399 GSGSDSRSSGQEA
+399 GSGTDNRSSGQEA
-412 INHAISNVL
+412 INHAISNML

-431 LEVGTTAI
+431 LEVGATAI

-449 LNSDLALEPYYGE
+449 LNSDLALEPYYGD

>member
-26 SETEAELGDTS
+26 SETEAELGDAS
-37 HNEHKPDEEQLNDTE
+37 RNEHKPDEEQFNDTE

-93 AMVMHNMDSGNN
+93 AMVMHNMDSGN
-105 KTNSNQSSSSVGVN
+105 KTNSNQASSSVGVN

-158 PGSGNTVG
+158 PGSGNPVG

-179 RQVPNRVGTGSYNAS
+179 RQVPNRIGTSSYNAS
-194 APVSS
+194 APTGGSSPNYQSGNVSS
-199 GGGSSN
+199 G
-205 YQSVSGNTGG
+205 
-215 SSITSRNNPY
+215 SITSRNNPY
-225 ASAIAFALS
+225 SSAIAFALS
-234 GGNAVSD
+234 GGNAVTD
-241 SVSDS
+241 SVSNS

-252 SSSSSSSTTTSTPD
+252 SSSTTASTPD

-278 TGTLVPVTLMT
+278 TGTLVPVTLIT

-364 GFDGVKD
+364 GFGGVKD

-399 GSGSDSRSSGQEA
+399 GSGSDNRSSGQEA

-431 LEVGTTAI
+431 LEVGATAI

>member
-1 MSIRDLFNKV
+1 MSIRDMFNKV
-11 KVLGKREPEEFTNFD
+11 FTNFD
-26 SETEAELGDTS
+26 SETEAELGDAS
-37 HNEHKPDEEQLNDTE
+37 RNEHKPDEEQLNDTE

-63 SNDDTKPAVKGFKKG
+63 SNGDTKPAVKGFKKG

-93 AMVMHNMDSGNN
+93 AMVMHNMDGGNKPN
-105 KTNSNQSSSSVGVN
+105 PNQSSSSVGI

-151 SKKKPGA
+151 SKNKPGA
-158 PGSGNTVG
+158 PGSVNTVG

-179 RQVPNRVGTGSYNAS
+179 RQVPNRVVTSSYNAS
-194 APVSS
+194 APT
-199 GGGSSN
+199 GGSSPN
-205 YQSVSGNTGG
+205 YQSGNVSGG
-215 SSITSRNNPY
+215 SITSRNNPY

-234 GGNAVSD
+234 GGNAITD
-241 SVSDS
+241 STSGDAS
-246 SDSSDS
+246 SDSGS
-252 SSSSSSSTTTSTPD
+252 SISTNTPD
-266 YSSYTSADRVLL
+266 YSSYTTADRVLL
-278 TGTLVPVTLMT
+278 TGTLVPVTLIT

-364 GFDGVKD
+364 GFGGVKD

-399 GSGSDSRSSGQEA
+399 GSGSDNRSSGQEA

-431 LEVGTTAI
+431 LEVGATAI

>member
-1 MSIRDLFNKV
+1 MSIRDMFN
-11 KVLGKREPEEFTNFD
+11 KVLGKREPDEFTNFD
-26 SETEAELGDTS
+26 SETEAELGDAS
-37 HNEHKPDEEQLNDTE
+37 RNEHKPDEEQFNDTE

-93 AMVMHNMDSGNN
+93 AMVMHNMDSGN
-105 KTNSNQSSSSVGVN
+105 KTNSNQASSSVGVN

-158 PGSGNTVG
+158 PGSGNPVG

-179 RQVPNRVGTGSYNAS
+179 RQVPNRIGTSSYNAS
-194 APVSS
+194 APT
-199 GGGSSN
+199 GGSSPN
-205 YQSVSGNTGG
+205 YQSGNVSGG
-215 SSITSRNNPY
+215 SITSRNNPY

-234 GGNAVSD
+234 GGNAVTD
-241 SVSDS
+241 SVSNS

-252 SSSSSSSTTTSTPD
+252 SSSTTASTPD

-278 TGTLVPVTLMT
+278 TGTLVPVTLIT

-364 GFDGVKD
+364 GFGGVKD

-399 GSGSDSRSSGQEA
+399 GSGSDNRSSGQEA

-431 LEVGTTAI
+431 LEVGATAI

>member
-1 MSIRDLFNKV
+1 MSIRDM
-11 KVLGKREPEEFTNFD
+11 FTNFD
-26 SETEAELGDTS
+26 SETEAELGDAS
-37 HNEHKPDEEQLNDTE
+37 RNEHKPDEEQLNDTE

-93 AMVMHNMDSGNN
+93 AMVMHNMDGGNKPN
-105 KTNSNQSSSSVGVN
+105 PNQSSSSVGI

-151 SKKKPGA
+151 SKNKPGA
-158 PGSGNTVG
+158 PGSVNTVG

-179 RQVPNRVGTGSYNAS
+179 RQVPNRVVTSSYNAS
-194 APVSS
+194 AP
-199 GGGSSN
+199 
-205 YQSVSGNTGG
+205 TGG
-215 SSITSRNNPY
+215 SSPNYQSDN
-225 ASAIAFALS
+225 
-234 GGNAVSD
+234 VS
-241 SVSDS
+241 
-246 SDSSDS
+246 
-252 SSSSSSSTTTSTPD
+252 
-266 YSSYTSADRVLL
+266 VLL
-278 TGTLVPVTLMT
+278 TGTLVPVTLIT

-364 GFDGVKD
+364 GFGGVKD

-399 GSGSDSRSSGQEA
+399 GSGSDNRSSGQEA

-431 LEVGTTAI
+431 LEVGATAI